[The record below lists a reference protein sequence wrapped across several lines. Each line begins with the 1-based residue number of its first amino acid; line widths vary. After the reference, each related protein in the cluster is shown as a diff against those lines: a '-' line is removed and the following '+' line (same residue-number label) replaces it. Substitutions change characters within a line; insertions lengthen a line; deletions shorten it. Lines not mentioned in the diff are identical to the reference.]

1 MNMMKQFR
9 SSVSVL
15 STCAALVCASVATAQ
30 QHIDGKV
37 DIPFNRYVDHN
48 QLNEYLKQIAAAY
61 PDLVTLKTIGHSQQG
76 REMIV
81 AIVNN
86 PKSGADTE
94 KPAMWID
101 GNVHGNEIQAAE
113 VVVYS
118 LWYMTKAYGVS
129 KDMTELVDNYSF
141 YYLPSQNP
149 DGRQAWFDEVQTS
162 SSSRWSR
169 RPVDNDRD
177 GLVDE
182 DPPEDIDG
190 DGSIT
195 QMWKKDPSGDW
206 LRDEFDPRVFRRARL
221 AEGEKGEW
229 IRLGSEGIDTDG
241 DGRINEDGPGGDDM
255 NRSWPTA
262 WQPEYV
268 QNAATIFPLADP
280 ETRAVAEFIL
290 AHPNIAA
297 GQSYHNAGGMILRG
311 PGASWRNSEYPA
323 QDRRVYDEIGRVGE
337 ILLPYYNY
345 YIIYDDLYTVH
356 GGFVNWLA
364 EGLGIMS
371 FTNEMMT
378 NGRFFQREGQMDEE
392 RSKLWRDRMAFGT
405 TFKEYEEF
413 DHPEYGKVLIGGP
426 NRWSSRATPNFMLE
440 EECHRNFAFTMFH
453 ASHMPLLSF
462 DRVEAKDMGGGLW
475 QVTVEIR
482 NEKLIPSRLAV
493 ARMRGIGT
501 NDILTCEPSNGSV
514 VTSGSIG
521 RWIDTDFNAVRDEP
535 GRIQLPGGIGGQS
548 SEIYRF
554 IVTGKKGDTVALKYT
569 AEKAK
574 NIETTVEL
582 K

>member
-1 MNMMKQFR
+1 MNQFY
-9 SSVSVL
+9 SSVSML
-15 STCAALVCASVATAQ
+15 SVCAALTCASVATAQ
-30 QHIDGKV
+30 QHIAGKV

-86 PKSGADTE
+86 KKTGADTE

-101 GNVHGNEIQAAE
+101 GNVHGNEIQAGE

-118 LWYMTKAYGVS
+118 LWYMTKAYGES
-129 KDMTELVDNYSF
+129 KDMTELVDNYAF

-149 DGRQAWFDEVQTS
+149 DGRQAWFDEVQNS

-195 QMWKKDPSGDW
+195 QMWKEDPSGDW

-221 AEGEKGEW
+221 SEGEKGEW
-229 IRLGSEGIDTDG
+229 LRLGSEGIDTDG
-241 DGRINEDGPGGDDM
+241 DGRTNEDGPGGDDM

-268 QNAATIFPLADP
+268 QNAATTFPLADP

-311 PGASWRNSEYPA
+311 PGASWRNSEYPGP
-323 QDRRVYDEIGRVGE
+323 DRVVYDEIGRVGE

-378 NGRFFQREGQMDEE
+378 NGRFFQRDGQMDEE

-405 TFKEYEEF
+405 TFTEYKEF

-462 DRVEAKDMGGGLW
+462 NRVEAKDLGGGLW
-475 QVTVEIR
+475 QVTAEIR
-482 NEKLIPSRLAV
+482 NEKLIPTRLAV
-493 ARMRGIGT
+493 ARTRGIGA
-501 NDILTCEPSNGSV
+501 NDILTCEPSGGTV
-514 VTSGSIG
+514 VTSGSI
-521 RWIDTDFNAVRDEP
+521 RQWIDTDFNAVREEP
-535 GRIQLPGGIGGQS
+535 GRVQLPGGIGGQRA
-548 SEIYRF
+548 ETYRY
-554 IVTGKKGDTVALKYT
+554 IVTGKKGDTVTLKYT

-574 NIETTVEL
+574 NIEATVEL